1 MPYKDTWK
9 RKLTRY
15 HRAAY
20 GVMTHSGRITV
31 TQVKYY
37 PTAGIT
43 TVEYY
48 SKVPH
53 DQIKKE
59 MRELVQELEAYK

>member
-1 MPYKDTWK
+1 M
-9 RKLTRY
+9 
-15 HRAAY
+15 
-20 GVMTHSGRITV
+20 HSGRITV

-59 MRELVQELEAYK
+59 MRELVQEWEAYK